1 MSHQSKLK
9 AKDRGGE
16 REGELEGKEE
26 EKGIERK
33 VKVKP
38 NSSLTAT
45 PLTGP
50 QTNDTGF
57 PLLKL

>member
-1 MSHQSKLK
+1 M
-9 AKDRGGE
+9 KDERGGE
-16 REGELEGKEE
+16 REGELDGSE
-26 EKGIERK
+26 EKEGTERK

-38 NSSLTAT
+38 NSSLDAT